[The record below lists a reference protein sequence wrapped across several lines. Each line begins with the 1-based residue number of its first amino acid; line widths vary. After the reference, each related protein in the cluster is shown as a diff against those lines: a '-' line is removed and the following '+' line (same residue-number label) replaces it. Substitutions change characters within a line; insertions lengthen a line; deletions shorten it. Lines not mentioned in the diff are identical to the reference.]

1 MPWRKCTC
9 RPTRGGRVDPGCG
22 DPDRRTG
29 GIRLRVMARRRG
41 AVFRPSVSS
50 HTRTLAHMLAPL
62 YDGTDFRPSRNGD
75 GVAPAAT
82 HRLRECGRAMTRR
95 RGQFADLRYPFTP
108 TLAHKLAR
116 AVDGQILDHP
126 ETVMGM
132 RRLARAV
139 CEGVTARWRDGAGR
153 LLTLGIRSL
162 RCLHTHWRGRS
173 MGGRRDG
180 LLSIE
185 KQWWDGARG
194 STKSARVSESDGATS
209 QAVWLPL
216 VSGCTDGCT
225 HLSVGGGL
233 HRFSGIEK
241 RCWDCAGGRAQ
252 SARVLE
258 SATAR
263 RRRLCAG
270 LGCFQSHRCVRT
282 SWRGRW
288 T

>member
-29 GIRLRVMARRRG
+29 GIRLCVMARRRG
-41 AVFRPSVSS
+41 AVCRPSVSM
-50 HTRTLAHMLAPL
+50 HAR
-62 YDGTDFRPSRNGD
+62 
-75 GVAPAAT
+75 
-82 HRLRECGRAMTRR
+82 
-95 RGQFADLRYPFTP
+95 

-116 AVDGQILDHP
+116 AVDGQIFDHP
-126 ETVMGM
+126 ETVMGL

-139 CEGVTARWRDGAGR
+139 CEGVRARWRDGAGS

-180 LLSIE
+180 LLSIDR
-185 KQWWDGARG
+185 QWWDGARG

-241 RCWDCAGGRAQ
+241 R
-252 SARVLE
+252 
-258 SATAR
+258 
-263 RRRLCAG
+263 
-270 LGCFQSHRCVRT
+270 
-282 SWRGRW
+282 
-288 T
+288 

>member
-1 MPWRKCTC
+1 MRQIF
-9 RPTRGGRVDPGCG
+9 D
-22 DPDRRTG
+22 
-29 GIRLRVMARRRG
+29 
-41 AVFRPSVSS
+41 
-50 HTRTLAHMLAPL
+50 
-62 YDGTDFRPSRNGD
+62 
-75 GVAPAAT
+75 
-82 HRLRECGRAMTRR
+82 HR
-95 RGQFADLRYPFTP
+95 
-108 TLAHKLAR
+108 
-116 AVDGQILDHP
+116 
-126 ETVMGM
+126 ETVMGL

-139 CEGVTARWRDGAGR
+139 CESVRARRRDGAGS

-173 MGGRRDG
+173 MRQIFDHRETVMGLRRLARAVCERVRARRRDGAGSLLTFGSRSSRCLHDLGAGGRRDG

-185 KQWWDGARG
+185 KRWWDGARD
-194 STKSARVSESDGATS
+194 SAKSARVSESDGATS

-216 VSGCTDGCT
+216 GSGCTDGCT
-225 HLSVGGGL
+225 HLGVGGGL

-258 SATAR
+258 SAMAR

-270 LGCFQSHRCVRT
+270 LGCFQSHRCVCT
-282 SWRGRW
+282 SWHGRW

>member
-1 MPWRKCTC
+1 MWRPGPAHRWHPTQGDGTTARGSFPTFGIQSHTDACTH
-9 RPTRGGRVDPGCG
+9 V
-22 DPDRRTG
+22 
-29 GIRLRVMARRRG
+29 G
-41 AVFRPSVSS
+41 AVVRWDRFSTIEKRRWGCAGCHAPSARVRESDDATARAVCRPSVSV
-50 HTRTLAHMLAPL
+50 HTDACTQ
-62 YDGTDFRPSRNGD
+62 SW
-75 GVAPAAT
+75 
-82 HRLRECGRAMTRR
+82 RR
-95 RGQFADLRYPFTP
+95 RS
-108 TLAHKLAR
+108 
-116 AVDGQILDHP
+116 VDCQIFDHP
-126 ETVMGM
+126 ETVMGL

-139 CEGVTARWRDGAGR
+139 CEGVRARWRDGAGS

-162 RCLHTHWRGRS
+162 RCLHTHLRGRS

-233 HRFSGIEK
+233 HRFSGIEI